1 MVVSIETTMKHPR
14 RGFIKLE
21 DTVAVTA
28 TGHEI
33 FGEGGRGWN
42 RGGPQSQRAEPKQN
56 GRHSCYSDAPCPWP
70 RRKTLA
76 ESWPRHSPEFA
87 TILAA

>member
-1 MVVSIETTMKHPR
+1 MVASIETTMEQPK
-14 RGFIKLE
+14 RGLIKPE

-42 RGGPQSQRAEPKQN
+42 LDGA
-56 GRHSCYSDAPCPWP
+56 
-70 RRKTLA
+70 
-76 ESWPRHSPEFA
+76 
-87 TILAA
+87 